1 MTRHAPESVV
11 VGEYK
16 GLQHQM
22 RITVLV
28 LNTSRIKLGF
38 DLTSGVGRERLEHW
52 IHRHGYVLIKFQIRQ
67 SLLNRMALPLLLYD
81 FTATVANTPANLR
94 PSHRLRVAS

>member
-1 MTRHAPESVV
+1 VMTRHAPESVV

-16 GLQHQM
+16 DLHHQM

-52 IHRHGYVLIKFQIRQ
+52 IHRHGHVLIKFQIRQ
-67 SLLNRMALPLLLYD
+67 SILNPFARDDRRWDAFPHSGLPSEWPI
-81 FTATVANTPANLR
+81 AVREPA
-94 PSHRLRVAS
+94 